1 MDGEIF
7 AVDERLQTVVL
18 KQGVPRSMNHTL
30 SVINMAAVDGVLEA
44 QPCSPSVKTE
54 DLPVVD
60 LDRSRGRESR
70 AVAQAQQDALKIGE
84 GVSRCGGAGRRSRLA
99 SAAAGRAAWLRPPKT
114 ASRTIATP
122 HPCCREAQAVFDAI
136 CKTLPCRWDQTSIVV
151 LDEVRPDLGAG
162 ADDWKFGG
170 L

>member
-122 HPCCREAQAVFDAI
+122 SPVLQGS
-136 CKTLPCRWDQTSIVV
+136 TSRV
-151 LDEVRPDLGAG
+151 
-162 ADDWKFGG
+162 
-170 L
+170 